1 MRGRG
6 GRRDEGRGGGMRG
19 GGMRGGGMREGWE
32 RDEGISVLCGNI
44 FSSSRQQ
51 LLKIWRKKGT

>member
-1 MRGRG
+1 MRGE
-6 GRRDEGRGGGMRG
+6 RDEGEGRGGGMRG